1 MKKFITPPLAGSSF
15 DNLLKL
21 FWENKIE
28 NKHVI
33 KALYISLISLS
44 TTPFRAFDKLN
55 FDFKVKQQKIKHPPI
70 FIIGHWR
77 SGTTHLHNLMVKN
90 ENLGYL
96 SSFQSFF
103 PELFLSSGKLLEFV
117 FKPFWISK
125 RPMDN
130 MNYSP
135 KNPEEEEYALANLSN
150 YSFYHGWFFP
160 KNMLNYFNKYV
171 LFEDLDE
178 KEIRKYK
185 EKYIEINQRLS
196 LYCQQK
202 QLIFKNPTNTGRV
215 KILLELFPNAK
226 FIHIYRNPYIVY
238 LSTKNLY
245 DKVLPSYSFHSLN
258 EKELESNIFI
268 IYRKM
273 METFFHSK
281 ILIPPQN
288 LIEIKYEELVGDEL
302 SIIKKIHEKFNISNW
317 GETEKNIINYLKINS
332 KYQKNKYVFN
342 KELKRKIYK
351 NWQLTIDTW
360 NYTI

>member
-15 DNLLKL
+15 DNLLEL

-28 NKHVI
+28 DKYII
-33 KALYISLISLS
+33 KALYISLISLL
-44 TTPFRAFDKLN
+44 TTPFRTFDQLKN
-55 FDFKVKQQKIKHPPI
+55 NFKVKQQTIKHSPI
-70 FIIGHWR
+70 FIVGHWR
-77 SGTTHLHNLMVKN
+77 SGTTYLHNLMIKN

-117 FKPFWISK
+117 LKPLWISK

-135 KNPEEEEYALANLSN
+135 ESPEEEEYALANLSN
-150 YSFYHGWFFP
+150 CSFYHGWFFP
-160 KNMLNYFNKYV
+160 NNMLNYFNKYV

-178 KEIRKYK
+178 KEIKKYK
-185 EKYIEINQRLS
+185 EKYVEINKRLS
-196 LYCQQK
+196 LYYQQK
-202 QLIFKNPTNTGRV
+202 QLIFKNPANTGRV

-245 DKVLPSYSFHSLN
+245 DKVLPFYRFHSIN

-273 METFFHSK
+273 MENFFHSK

-288 LIEIKYEELVGDEL
+288 LIEIKYEDLIGNEVLF
-302 SIIKKIHEKFNISNW
+302 IKKIHEKFNISNW
-317 GETEKNIINYLKINS
+317 EETKENIINYLKINS

-342 KELKRKIYK
+342 KELKKTIYK
-351 NWQLTIDTW
+351 NWQLIIDTW
-360 NYTI
+360 NYTV